1 MGSLPSCNRKLNAT
15 FQYERQDPAGRYTAG
30 PVGAASSRPVCSR
43 PRGSGIQQTG
53 SQAGPVGAASSR
65 DKKDSR
71 QMIPKR
77 GSSHRRKGRAS
88 IPGQYYL
95 LTTSTHERRKFF
107 GTLSGLMHRLKG
119 YSSKKI
125 KSLLKYQ
132 GRIWQEQYHDH
143 AIRKDEVLADVITYC
158 LNNPV
163 RAGLVRDFHE
173 YPYWYCQYE
182 V

>member
-1 MGSLPSCNRKLNAT
+1 
-15 FQYERQDPAGRYTAG
+15 
-30 PVGAASSRPVCSR
+30 
-43 PRGSGIQQTG
+43 
-53 SQAGPVGAASSR
+53 
-65 DKKDSR
+65 
-71 QMIPKR
+71 
-77 GSSHRRKGRAS
+77 
-88 IPGQYYL
+88 
-95 LTTSTHERRKFF
+95 
-107 GTLSGLMHRLKG
+107 MHSLKG